1 MADAQPAIL
10 ITTHCP
16 AHYYSLL
23 TTRYSQWPGTADA
36 HPAIRAMQRLLAE
49 LLAVSEPG
57 VVEAV
62 AEKTEAGAEVVG
74 AAAEAGP
81 IVGAGAAGVAA
92 LGGACTVTAFE
103 VTMSSTSNLL
113 L

>member
-1 MADAQPAIL
+1 
-10 ITTHCP
+10 
-16 AHYYSLL
+16 
-23 TTRYSQWPGTADA
+23 
-36 HPAIRAMQRLLAE
+36 MQRLLAE

-81 IVGAGAAGVAA
+81 IVGAGAAG
-92 LGGACTVTAFE
+92 
-103 VTMSSTSNLL
+103 
-113 L
+113 